1 MSLVNKPNDPNEQP
15 HNPFMVILG
24 RRGKSCNTLDIL
36 SDSFLLRQEKVDL
49 NH

>member
-1 MSLVNKPNDPNEQP
+1 MSFVNKPNNPNEQP

-24 RRGKSCNTLDIL
+24 RRGNTLDIL
-36 SDSFLLRQEKVDL
+36 SDSFLLRQEKIDL